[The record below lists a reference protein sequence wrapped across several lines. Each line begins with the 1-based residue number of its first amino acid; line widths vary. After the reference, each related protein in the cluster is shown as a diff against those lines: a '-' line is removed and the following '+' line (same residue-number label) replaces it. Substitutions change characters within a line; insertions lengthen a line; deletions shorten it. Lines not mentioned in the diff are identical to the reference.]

1 MATEKQTKSNTEDP
15 SPFGC
20 LNRNPRKCRTCA
32 NSHGPAPWANGPDK
46 SYCLAYERK
55 LGNMK
60 PDSVYFE
67 GGDCPFYVKD
77 EG

>member
-1 MATEKQTKSNTEDP
+1 MATEKQTKSNVEDP

-20 LNRNPRKCRTCA
+20 LKRNPRKCRTCA
-32 NSHGPAPWANGPDK
+32 NSHGPAPFENGPEK
-46 SYCLAYERK
+46 SYCLAYERR

-60 PDSVYFE
+60 PDGVYFRGE
-67 GGDCPFYVKD
+67 DCPFYVK

>member
-1 MATEKQTKSNTEDP
+1 MATKKQTDGNVTDA

-20 LNRNPRKCRTCA
+20 LEKNPRKCRTCV

-67 GGDCPFYVKD
+67 GGDCPFYVK